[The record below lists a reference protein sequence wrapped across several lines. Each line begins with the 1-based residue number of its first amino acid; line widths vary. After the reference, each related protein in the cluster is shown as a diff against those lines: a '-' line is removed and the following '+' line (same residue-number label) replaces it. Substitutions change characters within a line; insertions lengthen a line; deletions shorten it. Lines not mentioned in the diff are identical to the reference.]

1 MLKNLLKHPLQRKNI
16 SIGCT
21 QSATL
26 SIGEYVNT
34 FLTGENDTRFAVVIT
49 NKNDTMTTSFIYFP
63 YKFTNHTIFF
73 SHFLQKWTRT
83 KKTTFQKLDS
93 LVEETRQIIQDTM
106 ILFERVE
113 NSAQLVNEMKKNITK

>member
-1 MLKNLLKHPLQRKNI
+1 MDQN
-16 SIGCT
+16 
-21 QSATL
+21 
-26 SIGEYVNT
+26 
-34 FLTGENDTRFAVVIT
+34 
-49 NKNDTMTTSFIYFP
+49 
-63 YKFTNHTIFF
+63 
-73 SHFLQKWTRT
+73 